1 VNCSYGFILLLF
13 ILSGLLNNLFYIST
27 CQTAPPPGQQRLDTI
42 RDPGRDAM
50 AADWGQSPT
59 FFDILQ
65 EKLRKQFAYSSITG
79 IIARERVLLDKLEL
93 I

>member
-1 VNCSYGFILLLF
+1 VQIK
-13 ILSGLLNNLFYIST
+13 ILSGRLRRLGEPEGEPEQAEAPTQDFYLH
-27 CQTAPPPGQQRLDTI
+27 PL
-42 RDPGRDAM
+42 
-50 AADWGQSPT
+50 PT